1 MVARGST
8 KGKKRAREPAA
19 VIQDDESSS
28 SLSPAPSDLPARI
41 KKPKRAETRPC
52 PVCSELVPLRLIGK
66 HLDLES
72 ERVDDIIAAVG
83 SSEVFL
89 DDREEGPSNTSRR
102 SAVRARKS
110 FSSASARD
118 PADPVYRGE
127 KAIQGIKRRR
137 KQRHARLKDMVR
149 EEDEDARPARSLTA
163 GCNEIVCPVCS
174 VTVQGDQDVLDA
186 HVDACVANESMRVE
200 EERQRDLAQR
210 AAEETTWQDT
220 GDAEHIGHVGDVRG
234 TGFHARNEDEQ
245 DIDEEIDVDGDDAE
259 MYGAPQFDE
268 GDIVPVQPPQ
278 AEMDENVEID
288 IEGDDLNAD
297 HRTLRDLIADGKVV
311 QRSAVEC
318 ARAEMEQVMGVGDAD
333 RIDLAI
339 LSAKKKG
346 DKKSLIAALQEK
358 VDLLES
364 ARISS
369 STSLLCRICLDPYHE
384 PTVSTGCW
392 HTCCR
397 ECWLRC
403 LGSTKLCP
411 ICKRITAAADLRR
424 VYL

>member
-1 MVARGST
+1 MVARSSSNDST
-8 KGKKRAREPAA
+8 
-19 VIQDDESSS
+19 S
-28 SLSPAPSDLPARI
+28 SLSPDPSDPPPV

-52 PVCSELVPLRLIGK
+52 PVCSELIPLRLMGK
-66 HLDLES
+66 HLELES
-72 ERVDDIIAAVG
+72 ERVDEIIANVG
-83 SSEVFL
+83 SPEVYQ
-89 DDREEGPSNTSRR
+89 DDREEGPSNASRR
-102 SAVRARKS
+102 SAIRARKS

-118 PADPVYRGE
+118 PSDPLYQGE
-127 KAIQGIKRRR
+127 KAIQSIRRRR
-137 KQRHARLKDMVR
+137 KQRHAKLKDMVR
-149 EEDEDARPARSLTA
+149 EEDEDARPVRSMTA
-163 GCNEIVCPVCS
+163 GRNEIVCPVCS
-174 VTVQGDQDVLDA
+174 TAVHGDQDVLDA
-186 HVDACVANESMRVE
+186 HVDACVANESRRIE
-200 EERQRDLAQR
+200 EERQRELAQR
-210 AAEETTWQDT
+210 AAEEAVWQDT

-234 TGFHARNEDEQ
+234 TGFHIRNEDEQ
-245 DIDEEIDVDGDDAE
+245 DIDEDIDVDGDDADIF
-259 MYGAPQFDE
+259 GAPQFNE

-278 AEMDENVEID
+278 ADADENVEID
-288 IEGDDLNAD
+288 IEGDDLNSD

-311 QRSAVEC
+311 QRSAVEN
-318 ARAEMEQVMGVGDAD
+318 AKAEMEQVMGVGDAD

-339 LSAKKKG
+339 LAAKRKG
-346 DKKSLIAALQEK
+346 DKKALIVALQEK
-358 VDLLES
+358 IDLLES

-369 STSLLCRICLDPYHE
+369 STSLLCRICLDPYNE